1 MAVAQFFRSFF
12 RDGSPIEGAR
22 KARFVS
28 QAPQAPRGSVAAA
41 ISNAAVKLLS
51 EYTGRG
57 PTKARTTISGDLVV
71 ILLAETMTKAEKTL
85 ATNGEAKFVLDM
97 RHRFQ
102 LAMRDDLVEAVEMA
116 TERKVV
122 AFMSDNHIDP
132 DVAAEVFVLKP
143 QAEPVE
149 EEDETVAG

>member
-1 MAVAQFFRSFF
+1 MSQLRQ
-12 RDGSPIEGAR
+12 SP
-22 KARFVS
+22 S
-28 QAPQAPRGSVAAA
+28 GSVAAA
-41 ISNAAVKLLS
+41 ISNATVKLLN

-71 ILLAETMTKAEKTL
+71 VVLAETMTKAEKTL
-85 ATNGEAKFVLDM
+85 ALKGEGNLVLEM

-102 LAMRDDLVEAVEMA
+102 LAMRDDLVKAVQMA

-132 DVAAEVFVLKP
+132 DMAVEVFILEP
-143 QAEPVE
+143 LTEPVE
-149 EEDETVAG
+149 EEGAIVVG